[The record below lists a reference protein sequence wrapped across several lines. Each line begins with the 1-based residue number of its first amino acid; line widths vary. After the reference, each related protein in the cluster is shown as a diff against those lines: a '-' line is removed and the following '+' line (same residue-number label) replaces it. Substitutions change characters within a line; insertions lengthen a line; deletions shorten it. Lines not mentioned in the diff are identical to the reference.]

1 VTIRTRLKRL
11 EQLTPPPPRP
21 EEPASQ
27 FFARPEVKAAL
38 NADPEFLA
46 AQRLAYNIICDAFES
61 AGERP
66 PADFLADW
74 PYSELTRARRSRD
87 PELRA
92 WAKDCR
98 PEAERI
104 WAWMEQTP
112 GFDCRA
118 WITERRP
125 DFRPAWT
132 RWVIATKV
140 VLRKFGRT
148 E

>member
-46 AQRLAYNIICDAFES
+46 AQRVAYDIICDAFES

-87 PELRA
+87 PELRT

-118 WITERRP
+118 WINERRP
-125 DFRPAWT
+125 DFQPAWT
-132 RWVIATKV
+132 RWVIATKA